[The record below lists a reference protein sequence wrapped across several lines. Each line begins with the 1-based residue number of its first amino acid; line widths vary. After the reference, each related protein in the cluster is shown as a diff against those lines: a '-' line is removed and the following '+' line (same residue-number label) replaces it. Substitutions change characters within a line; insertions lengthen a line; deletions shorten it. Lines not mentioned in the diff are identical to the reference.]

1 MRTKKRKWLTIQAFY
16 SLSILCAFCVSCKD
30 REWGESEEEKPV
42 WLGGSIYQ
50 ELKSPNPERME
61 GTFGYFVR
69 LVDDLGYAETLN
81 RTGSKTLFPANDE
94 AFEQF
99 FKNNTWGV
107 SCYEELT
114 TPMKKQILYTAML
127 DNAYLVKMLSNV
139 SATQTSVERGKAI
152 RHSTQLSV
160 TDSVSHLTGQQLNAG
175 PLRMFANNTAWDPH
189 RQDGIYYLSDATN
202 PMMVHFTREQM
213 LNNGITVTGTESD
226 FEIITGN
233 AFEDG
238 MAYIFRTPIIHK
250 DVTCMNGYIQQVR
263 DVLLPPGN
271 MAQVV
276 RSYANTKLFS
286 RVLDRFSAPYQ
297 NEGMTQLYNDWA
309 QQNGQPQIPAIYEI
323 RYPSLRSQGSAL
335 NTDPYGN
342 VVQPENLLLY
352 DPGWNGYFPN
362 GSTDISDMGVMF
374 VPDDEA
380 MRRHFLPGGGGA
392 FMVEQF
398 GRKPN
403 TIENLEE
410 NLDSIPKSIM
420 ATFVNNLIK
429 SSFVDAVPSKFTT
442 IVNTASENMGMDIG
456 YLRKDNEGK
465 YDVKIANNGVIYI
478 LNDVIMPDEYQA
490 VSAPTLFNDELS
502 VMRWAVSDKTIYKN
516 GQEIPSVLGLDFW
529 AYLLAMSA
537 NFAFFIP
544 DDTAFDR
551 YVVDPVS
558 LLPGQTPS
566 GLHFF
571 TTDVSP
577 FIGCRRTAYDK
588 ETGTFGAEIP
598 QNINISTVSTQMGDI
613 LNTHTIVLDKG
624 DTVGL
629 QNHYFRTKQG
639 AAIYIDHEGEGSKL
653 SATGNT
659 NVSTTSPKDVTA
671 TVTKLWN
678 EKNGRSYRIDRV
690 LQTPLK
696 GVYSILKENS
706 QFSEFLNLCEGFEV
720 AAEQEILD
728 WLGYGK
734 TAVPPAVKSEQE
746 QLMIFAKAMQKMSDG
761 TLKQVSLDYNTTLF
775 NSYHYT
781 VYAPNNKA
789 IQTAYEHGLPRW
801 SDIKDIYSSNAYHG
815 SVTETNAKRKAK
827 EMVQTIHRFICYHLQ
842 SGYVFADNKI
852 DAREY
857 QTLQMGD
864 NDQFMKLTIGGG
876 QGTINVTDGA
886 GVTHNIVANTT
897 GKVVNAL
904 AREYIFN
911 YVKDSDIIPEISTS
925 SYAVIHEIDEPL
937 YYQTSQSFD

>member
-1 MRTKKRKWLTIQAFY
+1 MRTSKKQLLMCRLAVVVLGAAVL
-16 SLSILCAFCVSCKD
+16 LSCED
-30 REWGESEEEKPV
+30 REWGESENEKPE

-50 ELKSPNPERME
+50 ELKNPNPERME
-61 GTFGYFVR
+61 GTFTYFVR
-69 LVDDLGYAETLN
+69 LVDDLGYAETLD

-94 AFEQF
+94 AFERF
-99 FKNNTWGV
+99 FKNNDWGV
-107 SCYEELT
+107 GSYEELT
-114 TPMKKQILYTAML
+114 PSMKKQLLYTAML
-127 DNAYLVKMLSNV
+127 DNAYLVRMLSNI
-139 SATQTSVERGKAI
+139 SATSTSVERGKAI

-160 TDSVSHLTGQQLNAG
+160 NDSVTYLTSQQLSGG
-175 PLRMFANNTAWDPH
+175 PLRMFANSTAWDAH
-189 RQDGIYYLSDATN
+189 RQSGIHFWSDATA

-213 LNNGITVTGTESD
+213 LNNAITVSGEGSD
-226 FEIITGN
+226 FEIITGTP
-233 AFEDG
+233 FEEG

-276 RSYANTKLFS
+276 RTNANTRLFS
-286 RVLDRFSAPYQ
+286 RVLDRFSAPYL

-309 QQNGQPQIPAIYEI
+309 QQNGEQQIAAIYEV
-323 RYPSLRSQGSAL
+323 RYPSLRSQGTAL
-335 NTDPYGN
+335 NTDPNGN
-342 VVQPENLLLY
+342 TIQPENLLLY

-362 GSTDISDMGVMF
+362 GATSISDMGVMF
-374 VPDDEA
+374 VPDDES
-380 MRRHFLPGGGGA
+380 MRQHFLPGGGGA
-392 FMVEQF
+392 FMIEQF

-403 TIENLEE
+403 TNENLEE
-410 NLDSIPKSIM
+410 NLDSIPQSIM

-429 SSFVDAVPSKFTT
+429 SSFIDAVPSKFTT
-442 IVNTASENMGMDIG
+442 IVNTASENMGMNTS
-456 YLRKDNEGK
+456 YLRRDSEGK
-465 YDVKIANNGVIYI
+465 YDVKIANNGVVYV

-516 GQEIPSVLGLDFW
+516 GQETPSVLGMDFW

-544 DDTAFDR
+544 DDAAFDK

-566 GLHFF
+566 GLHFY

-577 FIGCRRTAYDK
+577 FIACRRTAYDT

-598 QNINISTVSTQMGDI
+598 QNINISTVAAQMGDI
-613 LNTHTIVLDKG
+613 LNTHTVVLGKG

-629 QNHYFRTKQG
+629 HNHYFRTKQG
-639 AAIYIDHEGEGSKL
+639 AAIYIDGTGEGSRL
-653 SATGNT
+653 SATAT
-659 NVSTTSPKDVTA
+659 VSAGSPAETTS

-728 WLGYGK
+728 WIGYGN
-734 TAVPPAVKSEQE
+734 TAVPPATKSEQE
-746 QLMIFAKAMQKMSDG
+746 QLMIFATAMQKMSNG
-761 TLKQVSLDYNTTLF
+761 TQRQVSLDYNTTLF

-781 VYAPNNKA
+781 VYAPNNDA
-789 IQTAYEHGLPRW
+789 MLTAYECGLPRW
-801 SDIKDIYSSNAYHG
+801 EDVREIYRGQAYHG
-815 SVTETNAKRKAK
+815 GVAETNAKRECKQMIEA
-827 EMVQTIHRFICYHLQ
+827 IHRFISYHLQ
-842 SGYVFADNKI
+842 SGYVFADNII

-864 NDQFMKLTIGGG
+864 NDQFLKVTVGGG
-876 QGTINVTDGA
+876 NGTLTVTDAA
-886 GVTHNIVANTT
+886 GVTHSITATSQD
-897 GKVVNAL
+897 KVVNKL
-904 AREYIFN
+904 AREYLFN
-911 YVKDSDIIPEISTS
+911 YTKDTDTTPVISTS

-937 YYQTSQSFD
+937 YYQTDKNFD